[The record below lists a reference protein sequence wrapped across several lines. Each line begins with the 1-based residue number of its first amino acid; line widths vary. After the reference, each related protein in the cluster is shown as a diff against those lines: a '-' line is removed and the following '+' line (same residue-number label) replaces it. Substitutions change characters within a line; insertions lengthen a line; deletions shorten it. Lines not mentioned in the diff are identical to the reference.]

1 MSGEV
6 GTITKARK
14 NTRPVASPTEA
25 LAHRIKMIITMN
37 TCQER
42 SGKSDAAPDRHAN
55 PRCGGDVE
63 LGLVRRRLGEN
74 RRVQF
79 FFRG

>member
-1 MSGEV
+1 
-6 GTITKARK
+6 
-14 NTRPVASPTEA
+14 
-25 LAHRIKMIITMN
+25 MIIAMN